1 MGETSDANS
10 GMEKTFVLDWLK
22 MKRVLIML
30 LPLEIEKLKICISP
44 LLKIVLNA
52 FKECKNIIVH
62 K

>member
-10 GMEKTFVLDWLK
+10 GLENTFVLDSLK

-30 LPLEIEKLKICISP
+30 LPLEIEKLKICIIP

-52 FKECKNIIVH
+52 FEECKNIIVH